1 MPPSDSSNR
10 PAWTGVAGSN
20 STPPITPS
28 PLRASWKCNASR
40 VVPPSQ
46 FQGSSEGQ
54 SDAAASG
61 SVRGRL
67 NREKSR
73 DCLTGV
79 ASPCPTGSRPA
90 GDADAVGESVGRELP
105 NVWRNTS
112 TNRSR
117 SAPGQRSPTPSSN
130 WTALSLPVTA
140 SSAKRRMCG
149 DSSLT

>member
-1 MPPSDSSNR
+1 MPPSDSSSR
-10 PAWTGVAGSN
+10 PAWTGAAGSN

-28 PLRASWKCNASR
+28 PLRASWKCSASR

-46 FQGSSEGQ
+46 FQGSSAGQ
-54 SDAAASG
+54 SDAAAPG
-61 SVRGRL
+61 STRGRL

-73 DCLTGV
+73 DRPTGAV
-79 ASPCPTGSRPA
+79 LPCVTGSRPA
-90 GDADAVGESVGRELP
+90 DGADAVGEFAGRELP

-140 SSAKRRMCG
+140 NAAKRRMCG
-149 DSSLT
+149 DSSST